1 MGNGDAPKQVLT
13 AFAIWGYLP
22 AVNHPHG
29 RGVLQLRNR
38 QVGRNRMSLETS
50 AELNRRLP
58 LPICHVQVLP
68 LMTGVQRAMLEIFAH
83 LERDVFAPHVVCHAE
98 GPLTDELKRLDIP
111 CQIMPELTRPVRPH
125 KDLVAYFSLKN
136 HFKQQRF
143 AVVHTHS
150 SKPGIIGRLAARRAG
165 VPAIV
170 HHVQGFAFHEYSGA
184 AKRWFYSRLE
194 KWAGKHCD
202 KVVFVND
209 EERRMAVAN
218 GWLPEEKTVTIY
230 NSADLDRLHPT
241 RNSLPRARFRL
252 EHELREDEVA
262 VLVLGRLEPQKQ
274 SLILPE
280 IARELDQR
288 QPDAKWRILVA
299 GEGELEDQLR
309 HRIAML
315 EIGHR
320 LQLIGWQKQPDEAL
334 AGSDAV
340 MLPSLWEG
348 LPLSL
353 LEAHAAAKPTVA
365 SDVKGNREV
374 VTPQT
379 GFLCAPQ
386 DPDNYASALSQLIAN
401 ESLRDRLGQAARQRA
416 EQEFDSAMNSR
427 RVIEMYE
434 TLLGLHS
441 DGRRI
446 AA

>member
-1 MGNGDAPKQVLT
+1 
-13 AFAIWGYLP
+13 
-22 AVNHPHG
+22 
-29 RGVLQLRNR
+29 
-38 QVGRNRMSLETS
+38 MSLES
-50 AELNRRLP
+50 SSELNRSFP

-68 LMTGVQRAMLEIFAH
+68 LMTGVQRAMLGIFAH
-83 LERDVFAPHVVCHAE
+83 LDRDVFAPHVVCHAE
-98 GPLTDELKRLDIP
+98 GPLTEELSRLDIP
-111 CQIMPELTRPVRPH
+111 CRIMPELTRPVRPH
-125 KDLVAYFSLKN
+125 KDLSAYFSLKQY
-136 HFKQQRF
+136 FTQQKF

-150 SKPGIIGRLAARRAG
+150 SKPGIVGRLAARKAG

-170 HHVQGFAFHEYSGA
+170 HHVQGFAFHEYSGS

-194 KWAGKHCD
+194 KWVGKHCD

-209 EERRMAVAN
+209 EERRMSVAN
-218 GWLPEEKTVTIY
+218 GWLPEQKTVTIF
-230 NSADLDRLHPT
+230 NSADLDRLEPS

-252 EHELREDEVA
+252 EHKLQQDELA

-280 IARELDQR
+280 IAQELDRR

-299 GEGELEDQLR
+299 GEGELEEQLW

-320 LQLIGWQKQPDEAL
+320 LQVIGWQKQPDEAL

-353 LEAHAAAKPTVA
+353 LEAHAAGKPTVA

-386 DPDNYASALSQLIAN
+386 DADNYASALSQLISN
-401 ESLRDRLGQAARQRA
+401 QSLRERLGFAARERA
-416 EQEFDSAMNSR
+416 EQEFDSAINSR
-427 RVIEMYE
+427 RVIEVYE
-434 TLLGLHS
+434 SLLGLHS
-441 DGRRI
+441 AGRRI